1 MDSDLCFKKI
11 VKTGYWCKKK
21 TFICRKMHLLERF
34 KKIFVITLLYVL
46 GIGTLS
52 GFATDYFSDSEDS
65 NSPTYKQHKE
75 EHHLHTFILALSEIE
90 EIEEEVTGDEKQ
102 DLPYLISA
110 DQQNFLNF
118 SGRYAVR
125 YIRIAVISSR
135 RFTQKIPLI
144 YLFSNIRI

>member
-1 MDSDLCFKKI
+1 MDSGLCFKKI

-65 NSPTYKQHKE
+65 NSPTYKQH
-75 EHHLHTFILALSEIE
+75 
-90 EIEEEVTGDEKQ
+90 IEEEVTGDEKQ